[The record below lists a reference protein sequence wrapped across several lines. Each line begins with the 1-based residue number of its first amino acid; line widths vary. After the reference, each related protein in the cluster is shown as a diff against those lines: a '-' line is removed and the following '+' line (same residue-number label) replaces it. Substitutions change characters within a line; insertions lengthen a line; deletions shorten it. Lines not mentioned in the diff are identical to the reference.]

1 MGRFASPKE
10 TTVRSFLAAI
20 ALVSVTSTA
29 DAATLYRAMFV
40 RAAPGRLLDI
50 IALYK
55 ERIPVFEA
63 AGDEPPLW
71 MRHSQ
76 GDQWDLMLL
85 FPMESFTEYFDKERV
100 ARRASAAQ
108 EQGLPAPSDFRQMVR
123 ERMAWHEEVFV
134 EGPSVEDL
142 KKAFEGAGLFHIEMF
157 TALAGKQ
164 AELRREREMENAFL
178 DKIGRPRTLIFTHV
192 EGAGWDLFTIGVY
205 RDLKHF
211 AESGDV
217 PREKLETA
225 ARAAGF
231 LGVDAIG
238 PFLRTLI
245 ATHHDTLAV
254 PVK

>member
-1 MGRFASPKE
+1 MRLF
-10 TTVRSFLAAI
+10 VAAI
-20 ALVSVTSTA
+20 ALASVTS
-29 DAATLYRAMFV
+29 AAEGQTLYRAMFV

-55 ERIPVFEA
+55 ERVVVFEA
-63 AGDEPPLW
+63 AGDEAPLW

-76 GDQWDLMLL
+76 GDQWDLMFL
-85 FPMESFTEYFDKERV
+85 FPMESFTEYFSRERV
-100 ARRASAAQ
+100 ARRASAAK
-108 EQGLPAPSDFRQMVR
+108 EQSLPAPADFRQMVR

-134 EGPSVEDL
+134 EGPSVADV
-142 KKAFEGAGLFHIEMF
+142 KKAFEGTGLFHVEMF
-157 TALAGKQ
+157 TALPGKQ
-164 AELRREREMENAFL
+164 SELRREREMENAFL
-178 DKIGRPRTLIFTHV
+178 EKIGRPKSLIFTHV
-192 EGAGWDLFTIGVY
+192 EGAGWDLFSIGFY

-217 PREKLETA
+217 PREKLESA

>member
-1 MGRFASPKE
+1 M
-10 TTVRSFLAAI
+10 FL
-20 ALVSVTSTA
+20 
-29 DAATLYRAMFV
+29 
-40 RAAPGRLLDI
+40 RAAPGRLLDV

-55 ERIPVFEA
+55 ERLPVFEA
-63 AGDEPPLW
+63 AGDERPFW

-85 FPMESFTEYFDKERV
+85 FPMGSFTDYFSKERV
-100 ARRASAAQ
+100 ARRANAAQ
-108 EQGLPAPSDFRQMVR
+108 ELGLPAPADFRQMVR

-134 EGPSVEDL
+134 EGPSVDEV
-142 KKAFEGAGLFHIEMF
+142 KKAFDEAGFYHVEMF
-157 TALAGKQ
+157 MALPGKQ

-178 DKIGRPRTLIFTHV
+178 ERIGRPKSLIFTHL
-192 EGAGWDLFTIGVY
+192 EGAGWDLFTIGFY

-211 AESGDV
+211 AESADV
-217 PREKLETA
+217 PRDKLEPA

-231 LGVDAIG
+231 LSVDAIG

>member
-1 MGRFASPKE
+1 MG
-10 TTVRSFLAAI
+10 
-20 ALVSVTSTA
+20 
-29 DAATLYRAMFV
+29 
-40 RAAPGRLLDI
+40 
-50 IALYK
+50 
-55 ERIPVFEA
+55 
-63 AGDEPPLW
+63 
-71 MRHSQ
+71 
-76 GDQWDLMLL
+76 
-85 FPMESFTEYFDKERV
+85 
-100 ARRASAAQ
+100 
-108 EQGLPAPSDFRQMVR
+108 R
-123 ERMAWHEEVFV
+123 ERMAWHEEVYV

-164 AELRREREMENAFL
+164 AELRRGRGMEKAFL

-245 ATHHDTLAV
+245 ATHHDTPAG
-254 PVK
+254 PGT

>member
-1 MGRFASPKE
+1 MRPI
-10 TTVRSFLAAI
+10 LAAL
-20 ALVSVTSTA
+20 AFVAAASTA
-29 DAATLYRAMFV
+29 EAATLYRAMFV

-55 ERIPVFEA
+55 ERFPVFEA
-63 AGDEPPLW
+63 AGDELPLW
-71 MRHSQ
+71 MRHFQ
-76 GDQWDLMLL
+76 GDQWDVMFL
-85 FPMESFTEYFDKERV
+85 FPMGSFTEYFSEERV

-108 EQGLPAPSDFRQMVR
+108 QLGLPAPAEFRQMVR
-123 ERMAWHEEVFV
+123 ERMSWHEEVFV
-134 EGPSVEDL
+134 EGPSVEEVR
-142 KKAFEGAGLFHIEMF
+142 KALDGAGLFHIEMF
-157 TALAGKQ
+157 VALAGKQ

-178 DKIGRPRTLIFTHV
+178 EKIGRPKTLIFTHV
-192 EGAGWDLFTIGVY
+192 EGAGWDVFTIGAF

-211 AESGDV
+211 AESADV
-217 PREKLETA
+217 PRDKLESA

>member
-1 MGRFASPKE
+1 MRVFLCAIAFASV
-10 TTVRSFLAAI
+10 TAA
-20 ALVSVTSTA
+20 A
-29 DAATLYRAMFV
+29 DAATLYRAMLV

-50 IALYK
+50 IAIYK
-55 ERIPVFEA
+55 ERVPVFEA

-71 MRHSQ
+71 LRHFQ

-85 FPMESFTEYFDKERV
+85 FPMGSFTEYFDKERV

-108 EQGLPAPSDFRQMVR
+108 QQGLPAPNDFRQMVR

-142 KKAFEGAGLFHIEMF
+142 KKAFEGSGLFHIEMF
-157 TALAGKQ
+157 TALSGKQ
-164 AELRREREMENAFL
+164 AELRREREMENTFRE
-178 DKIGRPRTLIFTHV
+178 KIGRPKSLIFTHV
-192 EGAGWDLFTIGVY
+192 EGAGWDLFTVGFF

-217 PREKLETA
+217 PREKLEAA

-231 LGVDAIG
+231 LGVDAMG

>member
-1 MGRFASPKE
+1 MGQFANLKEAAMRF
-10 TTVRSFLAAI
+10 FLAAI
-20 ALVSVTSTA
+20 AFALVTSTA

-55 ERIPVFEA
+55 ERVPAFEA

-71 MRHSQ
+71 MRHRI

-85 FPMESFTEYFDKERV
+85 FPMESFTEYFSKERV
-100 ARRASAAQ
+100 ARRATAAQ
-108 EQGLPAPSDFRQMVR
+108 EQGLPTPSDFRQMVR

-134 EGPSVEDL
+134 EGPSVVDL
-142 KKAFEGAGLFHIEMF
+142 KKAFEGAGLFHVEMF
-157 TALAGKQ
+157 MALAGKQ
-164 AELRREREMENAFL
+164 AELRREREMENVFL
-178 DKIGRPRTLIFTHV
+178 EKIGRPKRLIFTHV
-192 EGAGWDLFTIGVY
+192 EGAGWDLFSVGVF

-217 PREKLETA
+217 AREKLETA

-238 PFLRTLI
+238 AFRRTLI
-245 ATHHDTLAV
+245 ATHHDTLAES
-254 PVK
+254 VK